1 MDQIWAVKA
10 VWTQIS
16 IDYSNLQTLP
26 ISILITYFHINYSNL
41 LLLRKSTSHLHQ
53 PTIQSPRNLQQLTW
67 LTTDRRRLP
76 ACTERFVTCA
86 KECVSAALRLI
97 LSALRFSLSRCIW
110 PPGLMLFTMCP
121 CAGSWDFHFCW
132 KSLRKLSLV
141 LLATSISTKWY
152 GQIYS
157 LLLWRCLLRPGACWR
172 GACRGSCESD
182 SRSESWGP
190 PL

>member
-67 LTTDRRRLP
+67 LTMDRRRLP

-132 KSLRKLSLV
+132 KSSRKLSLV
-141 LLATSISTKWY
+141 LLATSISKAAKCEDMDRSTACCC
-152 GQIYS
+152 G
-157 LLLWRCLLRPGACWR
+157 GACCCLVP
-172 GACRGSCESD
+172 AE
-182 SRSESWGP
+182 EGP
-190 PL
+190 AEEVANLTLDLNH